1 MLNRYEP
8 TKVYTIS
15 QLTREIRGSLE
26 RGFGNIWVG
35 GEISNY
41 RTPSSGH
48 WYFTLKDEKSQLTTV
63 MFRGSNQYLKFRPED
78 GMEVV
83 VRGRLTVY
91 EPRGQYQL
99 IAEHMEPKGVGALQ
113 LAFEQLRAKLEAEGL
128 FAAERKRPLPFLPRR
143 IGLVTSISGAVV
155 RDICH
160 VLFRR
165 FPGVSLQIRPVRVQ
179 GAGAAEEIAQ
189 ALHYLYER
197 GDSDV
202 IIVAR
207 GGGSLEDLWAFNE
220 EPVARAIAA
229 APVPV
234 VSAVG
239 HETDFT
245 IADFVADVR
254 APTPSAAAEIVVPVQ
269 AELESSLRAVE
280 SRLARWM
287 AARVRELRVSVHD
300 ARAVLADP
308 RLALA
313 GYRRR
318 VDEAEEALVDSV
330 RTPLSHTR
338 RRVSELERRL
348 WSENPRGALG
358 MQRQRVVALRREL
371 LAATH
376 TRLASEKERVIAQGG
391 VLEALSPLKVLAR
404 GYSVASVPGGGV
416 LREAAQVS
424 PGDEIE
430 LRLQRGR
437 LRASVKSV
445 QDDSGS

>member
-8 TKVYTIS
+8 TKVYTIAE
-15 QLTREIRGSLE
+15 LTREIRGTLE
-26 RGFGNIWVG
+26 RGFNNLWVG
-35 GEISNY
+35 GEISNF

-48 WYFTLKDEKSQLTTV
+48 WYFTLKDEKAQLATV
-63 MFRGSNQYLKFRPED
+63 MFRGSNRYIKFRPED
-78 GMEVV
+78 GMEII
-83 VRGRLTVY
+83 VRGRVSVY

-113 LAFEQLRAKLEAEGL
+113 LAFEQLRNKLEAEGL
-128 FAAERKRPLPFLPRR
+128 FAPERKRPLPFLPRR

-165 FPGVSLQIRPVRVQ
+165 FPGVTLQIRPVRVQ
-179 GAGAAEEIAQ
+179 GAGASEEVAC
-189 ALHYLYER
+189 ALRYLYER
-197 GDSDV
+197 GDADV
-202 IIVAR
+202 VIVAR

-220 EPVARAIAA
+220 EPVARAIAE
-229 APVPV
+229 APMPV

-254 APTPSAAAEIVVPVQ
+254 APTPSAAAEIVVPVKS
-269 AELESSLRAVE
+269 ELEASLQAVE

-287 AARVRELRVSVHD
+287 AARVRELRVAVHD

-313 GYRRR
+313 TYRRR
-318 VDEAEEALVDSV
+318 VDEAEETLVETV
-330 RTPLSHTR
+330 RRPIQRSR
-338 RRVSELERRL
+338 RRAAELERRL
-348 WSENPRGALG
+348 WSVNPRATVAIR
-358 MQRQRVVALRREL
+358 RQRVAELRRRLE
-371 LAATH
+371 AASKS
-376 TRLASEKERVIAQGG
+376 RVGVARERVISHGG

-404 GYSVASVPGGGV
+404 GYSLASLPDGTLV
-416 LREAAQVS
+416 RDSSQVS
-424 PGDEIE
+424 PGDRFDV
-430 LRLQRGR
+430 RLERGR
-437 LRASVKSV
+437 LAATV
-445 QDDSGS
+445 DSTGED